1 MLRLYKYC
9 IPLVAAFQLNTAT
22 AQNAK
27 LVLHYDFEGVTGTTV
42 PNQTATQADAQL
54 KNQATIEK
62 MGKYHVLSLGNGTGY
77 LDMTQSAG
85 TPFKDLGDF
94 TVSVYYRVDGS
105 ASLSGAGYF
114 LWCFSQSPANTADD
128 APYSGYRLNAQRFAT
143 SIGGFAHE
151 TGMEVGAE
159 SAKDT
164 WMHVLY
170 RQKGTNGELFIN
182 GTRRATYAQMSIP
195 KDAFTT
201 TPAYNWIGRAPFA
214 TDAYLTQT
222 LVSDFRVYDGAVT
235 DETITALSARTD
247 TLDYEY
253 MYGEPGDFTKLKA
266 ALDECRE
273 FISTASTAD
282 YPVNALAELEDEVT
296 LKQIVC
302 DQGLLSQTIIDS
314 YTTTLRDKLADVRK
328 MQGQALAPASPA
340 SGTDHG
346 FVHPGG
352 LHTQED
358 FDRIKQLLADG
369 DPHITA
375 AYNAL
380 KNGEYAQSTIA
391 TWPVETIIRG
401 GSTGQ
406 NYMNVA
412 RGAAMAYQ
420 NALVYKIG
428 GDKAHAD
435 AAVRILMAWAR
446 GNKYVGGDTNKSLA
460 SGIYGY
466 QLANAAELVR
476 DYEGWSR
483 EDFEEFKQYI
493 LKTWY
498 PVTIDFLRRRHDTWA
513 NWRNNSGQRPGHY
526 WSNWGLCNTLAIMSY
541 GILLDDVHMYN
552 QGVSFYKYDHVG
564 NWPGAEALHNRTSE
578 IQNWGLTEF
587 IGNLVPVTHDD
598 NRGPF
603 GQLGQMQETGRDAGH
618 EQMALGLAVDI
629 CQVGLNQ
636 GDDLFAYMDNRLA
649 AGIEYIAGR
658 NFGGASNLPWTTYRY
673 CDCRTA
679 WHNGWVMGGASGI
692 HGEMRPYWDRIL
704 GYYEGTRGVKMPYA
718 EKAAVA
724 LRGTGGYDMGGH
736 SYGENSGGYDHLGFS
751 TLTCY
756 RPEMADPA
764 TVPVILD
771 GQIEYGGKTLA
782 LNTLGGLKYTF
793 EANGTTAIPADGA
806 SIRLIPVLPEGTTDN
821 GSWKWNTGETT
832 KDITVKADH
841 SYVYRVSYTCDNGAV
856 AQKMFSIAVAGD
868 CSDEPIDPEITV
880 DGIIYKDTVMQV
892 RYGKQVI
899 LYAGSYTG
907 WGSYQ
912 WDNGVKGSIVVV
924 PNITSSRT
932 YTCNYTNQ
940 GGHVTATR
948 FHLEVVPTDAYIS
961 IGKKRALATTAIA
974 SEGDSITLE
983 LDIPSIVKA
992 DEIVWSDGTK
1002 GTKLI
1007 IPALQTSEEITAS
1020 VPFGNEMKEVHFK
1033 VFATAAT
1040 DSLYDNG
1047 DYYIQDIASQRYL
1060 TNTGNDDIPSFLT
1073 YDTDNTDTQTW
1084 TLDQGGKPT
1093 YRLKSKADGNALS
1106 RTGELKKV
1114 GTRVF
1119 RTKAAVGTDR
1129 ISIYS
1134 TGTTE
1139 GYWATRAD
1147 GTVDFTTAT
1156 SIQGFPYR
1164 LIKAA
1169 DITAIKAIG
1178 TEDGKAI
1185 LHVDYLSTDGRRTA
1199 TLQPGINIIRY
1210 VYTDGTTQTRK
1221 VMIR

>member
-1 MLRLYKYC
+1 MLKLYKYC
-9 IPLVAAFQLNTAT
+9 IPLVAALQFSTAT
-22 AQNAK
+22 AQDAK

-42 PNQTATQADAQL
+42 PNQTSTQANAQL
-54 KNQATIEK
+54 KNQASIEK

-77 LDMTQSAG
+77 LDMTSSAG
-85 TPFKDLGDF
+85 AQVKDLSDF
-94 TVSVYYRVDGS
+94 TVSVYYRVDNN
-105 ASLSGAGYF
+105 ATLSGAGYF
-114 LWCFSQSPANTADD
+114 LWCFSQSPANTAD
-128 APYSGYRLNAQRFAT
+128 ASPYSGYRLNAQRFAT
-143 SIGGFAHE
+143 STGGYAHE
-151 TGMEVGAE
+151 TGLEVGAE
-159 SAKDT
+159 SAKGS

-170 RQKGTNGELFIN
+170 RQKGTTGELFIN

-214 TDAYLTQT
+214 TDAYLTNT

-235 DETITALSARTD
+235 DETITTLSTRTD

-253 MYGEPGDFTKLKA
+253 MYGDPGDFGPLNA
-266 ALDECRE
+266 ALNDCRE
-273 FISTASTAD
+273 FINTASTAD
-282 YPVNALAELEDEVT
+282 YPVNALAELQDEVT
-296 LKQIVC
+296 LKQIVA
-302 DQGLLSQTIIDS
+302 DQGLVSQIIIDS
-314 YTTTLRDKLADVRK
+314 YTTTLQDKLKSVK
-328 MQGQALAPASPA
+328 SMKGLALAPASPT
-340 SGTDHG
+340 SGLEHG
-346 FVHPGG
+346 FIHPGG
-352 LHTQED
+352 LHTQAD
-358 FDRIKQLLADG
+358 FERIKQLLADG

-380 KNGEYAQSTIA
+380 KAGEYAQSGIA

-420 NALVYKIG
+420 NALVYKISG
-428 GDKAHAD
+428 NKAHAD

-476 DYEGWSR
+476 DYEGWSS

-526 WSNWGLCNTLAIMSY
+526 WSNWGLCNTLALMSY

-552 QGVSFYKYDHVG
+552 QGVSFYKFDHVG
-564 NWPGAEALHNRTSE
+564 NWPGAEALNNRKDE
-578 IQNWGLTEF
+578 VQNWGLTEF

-598 NRGPF
+598 DRGPF
-603 GQLGQMQETGRDAGH
+603 GKLGQMQETGRDAGH

-658 NFGGASNLPWTTYRY
+658 NFASVNNLPWTTYRY

-679 WHNGWVMGGASGI
+679 WHTGWVMGGASGI
-692 HGEMRPYWDRIL
+692 HGEMRPYWDRVL
-704 GYYEGTRGVKMPYA
+704 GYYEGTRGIKMPYA
-718 EKAAVA
+718 EKAAIA

-756 RPEMADPA
+756 RPEMADPSQ
-764 TVPVILD
+764 VPVILD
-771 GQIEYGGKTLA
+771 GQIEYNGKTLQQ
-782 LNTLGGLKYTF
+782 NVLGGLKYTF

-841 SYVYRVSYTCDNGAV
+841 SYVYRVSYTSDNGAT
-856 AQKMFSIAVAGD
+856 AQKMFSIAVTGD
-868 CSDEPIDPEITV
+868 CSDEPMAPEITI
-880 DGIIYKDTVMQV
+880 DGVIYKDTVMQV

-912 WDNGVKGSIVVV
+912 WDNGGTESVIVI

-940 GGHVTATR
+940 GGHITATR
-948 FHLEVVPTDAYIS
+948 FHLTVVPTDAYIS
-961 IGKKRALATTAIA
+961 IGKQRAMTTEAIGE
-974 SEGDSITLE
+974 EGDSITLE
-983 LDIPSIVKA
+983 LDIPTVVNA
-992 DEIVWSDGTK
+992 DEITWSDGTK
-1002 GTKLI
+1002 GTQVV
-1007 IPALQTSEEITAS
+1007 IPSLKETTTLTAYI
-1020 VPFGNEMKEVHFK
+1020 PFGNQITEVPFR
-1033 VFATAAT
+1033 VYATAKN
-1040 DSLYDNG
+1040 DSLYEND
-1047 DYYIQDIASQRYL
+1047 DYYICDVASNRYL
-1060 TNTGNDDIPSFLT
+1060 TNTSDEELPSFQA
-1073 YDTDNTDTQTW
+1073 YDAEHADSQLW
-1084 TLDQGGKPT
+1084 TLSQIGKPT
-1093 YRLKSKADGNALS
+1093 YRITSKATGKALS

-1119 RTKAAVGTDR
+1119 RFKSAIGTDLV
-1129 ISIYS
+1129 SIYS
-1134 TGTTE
+1134 YSTTS
-1139 GYWATRAD
+1139 GYWKTLAD
-1147 GTVDFTTAT
+1147 GSVDYTGQTT
-1156 SIQGFPYR
+1156 IQGFPYR
-1164 LIKAA
+1164 LVKESAITGIK
-1169 DITAIKAIG
+1169 TIG
-1178 TEDGKAI
+1178 TTNGK
-1185 LHVDYLSTDGRRTA
+1185 
-1199 TLQPGINIIRY
+1199 TLKQVTYHTLGGQRIAMPQSGVNLIRY
-1210 VYTDGTTQTRK
+1210 DYTDGTSEVKK
-1221 VMIR
+1221 VLVK